1 MRSDAMKS
9 IILSGI
15 LITAAL
21 TGCSTYRPP
30 LPEEHEALGVIP
42 GLEDVRFWGDIALY
56 DSKALTYEIREQIMA
71 TDPEELHRPQHV
83 LAISGGGQNG
93 AFGAGLLNGWTAKG
107 DRPSFRMVTG
117 ISTGSIIAPFAFLGA
132 DYDLPMKEM
141 YSKYP
146 TKEVLNKSVLS
157 GLFGGA
163 AVTDSKPLL
172 GLIAKYLDEDAIERI
187 AIEHNKGR
195 RLYVGTTNMDALR
208 PVIWDLG
215 AIAVSDHPNR
225 ADIIHRV
232 ILASASI
239 PGVFPPVYFDVEKNG
254 VQYNELH
261 QDGGVGNQIFISP
274 ASHNPRV
281 EFDMVG
287 FTGPCSIYMI
297 RNSVTRTDWELVKP
311 TALSLAGASIG
322 GLTRNQGNANQY
334 VIYLQAKNDDMAC
347 YSARIPS
354 DFSATATEAF
364 DTAYMT
370 ELYALAYDKAI
381 KDEIWEIPTLQQ

>member
-1 MRSDAMKS
+1 M
-9 IILSGI
+9 
-15 LITAAL
+15 LISVAL

-30 LPEEHEALGVIP
+30 LPEEHETLGIIP
-42 GLEDVRFWGDIALY
+42 GLEDTRFWGDVALY
-56 DSKALTYEIREQIMA
+56 DSKPLMAEIRKQILA
-71 TDPEELHRPQHV
+71 TDPEELQRPQYV

-117 ISTGSIIAPFAFLGA
+117 ISTGAIIAPFAFLGA
-132 DYDLPMKEM
+132 DYDLALKEL

-163 AVTDSKPLL
+163 ALADSKPML
-172 GLIAKYLDEDAIERI
+172 GLIAKYLDNEAIERI

-208 PVIWDLG
+208 PVIWDIG
-215 AIAVSDHPNR
+215 AIAASDHPDR

-239 PGVFPPVYFDVEKNG
+239 PGAFPPVYFDVEKNG

-274 ASHNPRV
+274 ASHSPRV

-297 RNSVTRTDWELVKP
+297 RNSVTRTDWDLVKP
-311 TALSLAGASIG
+311 TAYSLVGASVG
-322 GLTRNQGNANQY
+322 GLTRNQGNANMY
-334 VIYLQAKNDDMAC
+334 VIYLQAKNDNMAC
-347 YSARIPS
+347 YSAKIPS
-354 DFSATATEAF
+354 DFSATPTEAF
-364 DTAYMT
+364 DTVYMSELFDFAYN
-370 ELYALAYDKAI
+370 KSI
-381 KDEIWEIPTLQQ
+381 KGEIWKTPTLQQ